1 MEVRNEVDVATAGLP
16 EPSASASR
24 PKVAVYMTNMSA
36 RVAPASTRKSS
47 SSTIRSR
54 GPSCMPADGAQR
66 EGVSGQYDIPGKKEV
81 LAAHGFKQ
89 LGPAMRKLLEVSD
102 TSYYNPNAKRY

>member
-1 MEVRNEVDVATAGLP
+1 
-16 EPSASASR
+16 
-24 PKVAVYMTNMSA
+24 
-36 RVAPASTRKSS
+36 
-47 SSTIRSR
+47 
-54 GPSCMPADGAQR
+54 MPADGAQR
-66 EGVSGQYDIPGKKEV
+66 EGVFGQYDIPGKKEV